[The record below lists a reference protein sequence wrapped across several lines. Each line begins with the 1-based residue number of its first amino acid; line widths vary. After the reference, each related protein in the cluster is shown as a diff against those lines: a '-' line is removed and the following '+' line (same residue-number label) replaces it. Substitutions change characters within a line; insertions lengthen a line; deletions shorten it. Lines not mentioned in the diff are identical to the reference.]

1 MKTQSARPA
10 SAVASTAIT
19 DVRRSVLRKVRQS
32 RLDLALW
39 ERPLPQPLTAL
50 CATVVDRRE
59 AVSLDVTAVPGRP
72 LRLALSRHAFFQKSR
87 SRKTLDLLL
96 EDFVSLA
103 TDFAN
108 VIECTAVR
116 VRFDLVADDG
126 CVVFHVD
133 SLPARMLCTYAGGGT
148 QWADESHIRRAEL
161 GLQGR
166 TPRKANAAIV
176 PDPAH
181 IRTMPTGAVAI
192 FKGRLWP
199 GGESRGLVHRSHPVC
214 CADHARLRLVID
226 PAGHAY

>member
-1 MKTQSARPA
+1 M
-10 SAVASTAIT
+10 
-19 DVRRSVLRKVRQS
+19 LRKVRES
-32 RLDLALW
+32 RHDLALW
-39 ERPLPQPLTAL
+39 DRPLPQPLTAL
-50 CATVVDRRE
+50 CATLVTRRE
-59 AVSLDVTAVPGRP
+59 AFSLDVTAVPGRP

-87 SRKTLDLLL
+87 SKQTLGLLL

-116 VRFDLVADDG
+116 VRFNRVVDDG

-148 QWADESHIRRAEL
+148 QWADEPHVRRAEL

-166 TPRKANAAIV
+166 TPNTANTAIV
-176 PDPAH
+176 PDSAT

-226 PAGHAY
+226 PAGHTY